1 MTKRLT
7 AMEIE
12 EQEFSRKVRGFD
24 PEEVRLYLK
33 SVAEEIQRLNLQNG
47 ELLEEVGRLRK
58 LDEEHRSHERTLQK
72 TLISAQKM
80 AEEMTG
86 HAKTEAETLLRH
98 ARQRAE
104 GILQQS
110 QDQLS
115 RLEAEISR
123 CKLERDQF
131 ETRLRQTIDEHREL
145 LERRARG
152 REAERTDNVVP
163 HRRLG
168 SEAG

>member
-1 MTKRLT
+1 MSKLT
-7 AMEIE
+7 AMDIE
-12 EQEFSRKVRGFD
+12 KQEFSRKVRGFD
-24 PEEVRLYLK
+24 PEEVRLYLR
-33 SVAEEIQRLNLQNG
+33 SVAEEVQRLNLQNG
-47 ELLEEVGRLRK
+47 ELLEEAGKLRQRN
-58 LDEEHRSHERTLQK
+58 EEHRTHERTLQK

-86 HAKTEAETLLRH
+86 HAKSEAETLLRH

-104 GILQQS
+104 GVLQQS

-131 ETRLRQTIDEHREL
+131 EARLCQTIDEHREL

-152 REAERTDNVVP
+152 RDASQADNVVP